1 MAESVESRLP
11 GQELGHL
18 ARPTIMRAQMW
29 DFPTAKT
36 SNGETV
42 SLLELGY
49 GGEESAETM
58 AG

>member
-1 MAESVESRLP
+1 MAESVEGCLP
-11 GQELGHL
+11 GKELGHL
-18 ARPTIMRAQMW
+18 ARPAIMSAQMG

-49 GGEESAETM
+49 GGEEPTKTM
-58 AG
+58 TG